1 MTLAQRFDLQN
12 RRPGKRDV
20 LLLPFAAALSG
31 AAEVDI
37 DTGHLWD
44 VDPAGEARALP
55 DLAAWHL
62 LSRVPAVAA
71 LTHGLGFLV
80 APSPQTPL
88 RAAKESRWRCCF
100 TEQGAPWP
108 SQPSAVLL
116 FALN

>member
-12 RRPGKRDV
+12 RCPGKREV

-37 DTGHLWD
+37 NRGHLWD

-62 LSRVPAVAA
+62 LSRGPAVAA
-71 LTHGLGFLV
+71 LTHGLGVLV
-80 APSPQTPL
+80 APSPQTRL
-88 RAAKESRWRCCF
+88 RAAEESRRLCCF
-100 TEQGAPWP
+100 TEQGVPGP
-108 SQPSAVLL
+108 SQPSVVLL